1 MEAKKIMINYIS
13 FAITFCL
20 GGAVSLLNFYI
31 TKKATQ
37 NEEGMKRVT
46 LVSLLRMIICV
57 AYIAAVFVI
66 CELLK
71 IDAVFPL
78 LGAGLGITVL
88 AIVFALALSGK
99 AKK

>member
-1 MEAKKIMINYIS
+1 MGGKRKMIDYIS

-31 TKKATQ
+31 TNKSTQ
-37 NEEGMKRVT
+37 NKEGMQRVMM
-46 LVSLLRMIICV
+46 VSILRMIICV
-57 AYIAAVFVI
+57 AYIAAVFAV
-66 CELLK
+66 CELLE

-88 AIVFALALSGK
+88 AIVFALALSRK
-99 AKK
+99 TKK